1 MRAVSEASGNSY
13 TVDMTDLP
21 DKPVRQRAKRRTPDL
36 DSVLD
41 VTVELLLEHGEAGF
55 RIEEVID
62 RTGISK
68 SSLYLHFGGRD
79 GLIESACL
87 EIFSR
92 QVTSNID
99 ATIRALESVETPQQ
113 MRELVPALVDI
124 AIYDTPDDVRWNRVM
139 MLAAAH
145 SRPRLYEELGKAQMR
160 LNGALTEAVTLLQ
173 ERGVV
178 VADVQS
184 SELALLLQIVSFG
197 RVFRDLD
204 PSMGSRNIDEW
215 RRMTIQVFESF
226 ILP

>member
-1 MRAVSEASGNSY
+1 MSQ
-13 TVDMTDLP
+13 LP
-21 DKPVRQRAKRRTPDL
+21 EKPVRQRAKRRTPNL
-36 DSVLD
+36 DGILD

-55 RIEEVID
+55 RIEDVID
-62 RTGISK
+62 RTGVSK

-92 QVTSNID
+92 QVTANID
-99 ATIRALESVETPQQ
+99 ESIATLESIQTAEQ
-113 MRELVPALVDI
+113 LWDAIPALVDI

-145 SRPRLYEELGKAQMR
+145 SRPRLYEELGKRQMR
-160 LNGALTEAVTLLQ
+160 LNSALTAAVSSLQ

-178 VADVQS
+178 TKDIGAG
-184 SELALLLQIVSFG
+184 EFAILLQTVSFG

-204 PSMGSRNIDEW
+204 PTMGSRNIDEW
-215 RRMTIQVFESF
+215 RAMAVAVYRAFVSR
-226 ILP
+226 

>member
-1 MRAVSEASGNSY
+1 MSQ
-13 TVDMTDLP
+13 LP
-21 DKPVRQRAKRRTPDL
+21 EKPVRQRAKRRTPNL
-36 DSVLD
+36 DSILD

-55 RIEEVID
+55 RIEDVID
-62 RTGISK
+62 RTGVSK

-92 QVTSNID
+92 QVTANID
-99 ATIRALESVETPQQ
+99 ESIATLESIQTAEQ
-113 MRELVPALVDI
+113 LWDAIPALVDI

-145 SRPRLYEELGKAQMR
+145 SRPRLYEELGKRQMR
-160 LNGALTEAVTLLQ
+160 LNLALTAAVSSLQ

-178 VADVQS
+178 TKDIGAG
-184 SELALLLQIVSFG
+184 EFAILLQTVSFG

-204 PSMGSRNIDEW
+204 PTMGSRNIDEW
-215 RRMTIQVFESF
+215 RAMAVAVYRAFVAR
-226 ILP
+226 

>member
-1 MRAVSEASGNSY
+1 VSQ
-13 TVDMTDLP
+13 LP
-21 DKPVRQRAKRRTPDL
+21 DKPLRQRAKRRTPNL
-36 DSVLD
+36 DAILD

-62 RTGISK
+62 RTGVSK

-92 QVTSNID
+92 QVTANID
-99 ATIRALESVETPQQ
+99 ESIAALESIQTADQ
-113 MRELVPALVDI
+113 LWDAIPALVDI
-124 AIYDTPDDVRWNRVM
+124 AVHYTPDEVRWNRVM

-145 SRPRLYEELGKAQMR
+145 SRPRLYEELGKRQMR
-160 LNGALTEAVTLLQ
+160 LNAALAEVVKSLQ

-178 VADVQS
+178 TKDIGAA
-184 SELALLLQIVSFG
+184 ELAILLQTLSFG

-204 PSMGSRNIDEW
+204 PSMGSRNIDDW
-215 RRMTIQVFESF
+215 RAMAVAVYRAFVVR
-226 ILP
+226 